1 MESPTPGGVLLLL
14 AHPDFKNSRANKA
27 LIDAVKELPGV
38 EVENLY
44 DRKGA
49 PFDTDDY
56 RRRIAATGT
65 LVFQFPFYWASAPSE
80 MKRWIDEVFTVL
92 ARERAVAGKRLL
104 IATTAAS
111 EYDAYR
117 SGGRNRFTA
126 DELLRPFQMTA
137 LHAGMEWLTPFV
149 VYGLRDDAEAA
160 REQAPD
166 YRRLLLSLTE
176 PLQAR

>member
-1 MESPTPGGVLLLL
+1 MKSSTSGGVLILL

-38 EVENLY
+38 EIENLY
-44 DRKGA
+44 DRKGT
-49 PFDTDDY
+49 PFDTDSY
-56 RRRIAATGT
+56 RRRIAAAGT

-80 MKRWIDEVFTVL
+80 MKRWIDEVFTGL
-92 ARERAVAGKRLL
+92 AKEKVVAGKRLL
-104 IATTAAS
+104 VATTAAS

-137 LHAGMEWLTPFV
+137 GHSGMQWLTPFI

-166 YRRLLLSLTE
+166 YRRLILSLTE
-176 PLQAR
+176 SRQA